1 MLNINTEN
9 AIHKAS
15 KLLKKGELEEAAK
28 VYNNLLEKFPNNLRA
43 QKGLAQLYEKKTLT
57 LNLSHLKNKYI
68 NFQIFI
74 TIKNFLKR

>member
-28 VYNNLLEKFPNNLRA
+28 IYNNLLEKFPNNLRA
-43 QKGLAQLYEKKTLT
+43 QKGLAQLCEKKTLT

-68 NFQIFI
+68 SFQIFI